1 MGDELVALITASG
14 KEEAARIG
22 TILVEERLAACVN
35 IVPEVQSLFFWEG
48 KARDEREALLIVK
61 SRVPLWENLVA
72 RVRSVHS
79 YSVPEII
86 AIPIIAGYP
95 DYLKWLRES
104 TNG

>member
-14 KEEAARIG
+14 KEEAVRIG

>member
-1 MGDELVALITASG
+1 
-14 KEEAARIG
+14 
-22 TILVEERLAACVN
+22 VN

-48 KARDEREALLIVK
+48 RARDEREALLIVK
-61 SRVPLWENLVA
+61 SRMPLWESLVA

-86 AIPIIAGYP
+86 AIPIVAGSP
-95 DYLKWLRES
+95 DYLKWLREA